1 MVSQRE
7 GELAR
12 AIIQALSARVGGFWC
27 KIHGGPFQK
36 AGLPDIVGCVDGKFF
51 GIEVKMPGKMPTVLQ
66 FIVLDEICNSGGCAF
81 WTTSVEAAVKEV
93 EAWLA

>member
-1 MVSQRE
+1 MSSQRE

-51 GIEVKMPGKMPTVLQ
+51 GIEVKMPGKEPTALQARVLE
-66 FIVLDEICNSGGCAF
+66 EITDSGGYAT
-81 WTTSVEAAVKEV
+81 WVTRVGQAVSEV